1 MKAELP
7 IPPPRITWRGVALAS
22 VGWVLYA
29 LAFAAYYAQMVQ
41 VSFPTAVFH
50 QLQGNVILALLSIPV
65 WFLTVRRMD
74 RAGWGWK
81 IAVHALIAPLYA
93 VGGFEAIAGWVH
105 LMAGPTA
112 AQQMRD
118 FSQWTLLGFFFVYLV
133 QFSFYH
139 IARSAQQIRWRE
151 RQAAELLALTREQ
164 ELAILKAQLNPHF
177 LFNTLNGISAMVTR
191 DPEEARHMISRLA
204 DLLRYATDSS
214 ERPLVPLREEVAFT
228 QAYVQLEQKR
238 LAERLSVELDIDS
251 EALDAP
257 IPPMI
262 LQSLVENAIKHGIAP
277 APEGGKLL
285 VQIRAAKGLLRVV
298 VRDTGI
304 GVNGRALE
312 ELKALGTG
320 LKNSDERL
328 WHLFGAEAQLRV
340 QTPADG
346 GFQVDFALPLE
357 PQ

>member
-7 IPPPRITWRGVALAS
+7 IPPPRITWRGVTLAGL
-22 VGWVLYA
+22 GWGLYA
-29 LAFAAYYAQMVQ
+29 LAFATYYAQMVQ
-41 VSFPTAVFH
+41 ISFPTAVLH

-65 WFLTVRRMD
+65 WLLTVRRMD
-74 RAGWGWK
+74 RMSWGWK
-81 IAVHALIAPLYA
+81 VAVHTLIAPLYA
-93 VGGFEAIAGWVH
+93 VGGFEAIVWWVH
-105 LMAGPTA
+105 LKAGLTA

-118 FSQWTLLGFFFVYLV
+118 FSEWTLLGFFFVYLV

-139 IARSAQQIRWRE
+139 TVRSAQQIRWRE
-151 RQAAELLALTREQ
+151 RQTADLLALTREQ

-177 LFNTLNGISAMVTR
+177 LFNTLNGISAMVTH
-191 DPEEARHMISRLA
+191 DPEEARRMIARLA
-204 DLLRYATDSS
+204 ELLRYTTDST
-214 ERPLVPLREEVAFT
+214 ERALVPLREEVAFT

-238 LAERLSVELDIDS
+238 LAERLHTELDIDS

-257 IPPMI
+257 VPPMI

-285 VQIRAAKGLLRVV
+285 VQIRADKEVLRFV

-304 GVNGRALE
+304 GNGRSLE

-328 WHLFGAEAQLRV
+328 RHLFGSEAQLRV
-340 QTPADG
+340 QTPAGG
-346 GFQVDFALPLE
+346 GFQIDFSLPLE
-357 PQ
+357 PKW